1 MKITPTRARE
11 MARHLG
17 GEVVG
22 DADTLVSGVA
32 PIEQAS
38 AGDVTFIAQAR
49 FLEQLD
55 HTAAAAV
62 LVAKDVVLTP
72 GQRPVLIRVANPYFA
87 FIEVIKKYLPHPQGA
102 TGLDPA
108 AQVSEHARLG
118 KGVSVGP
125 HVIIEAGCEI
135 GEAVQIGAGCYVGRN
150 ASIGSHT
157 ILFPHVCIA
166 HGVVVGRNVIVQF
179 GSVIGSDGFG
189 YVKHE
194 GRYHKIPHLGTV
206 VIEDDVEIG
215 ANCTID
221 RGTFGETR
229 IRRGAKLDNL
239 IHLAHNVTV
248 GENSVIAAQT
258 GVSGSTKIGSEV
270 TIAGQVGFVGHIE
283 IGDHAMF
290 GAQAG
295 VTKSIPANTVVSGYP
310 ARDHAQARREEA
322 AIRRLPEL
330 LKRVK
335 TLERVLEAEGRIQL
349 EDVSAGKNT
358 GR

>member
-17 GEVVG
+17 GEIVG
-22 DADTLVSGVA
+22 DAETMITGVA
-32 PIEQAS
+32 PIEQAGV
-38 AGDVTFIAQAR
+38 GDLSFIAQAR
-49 FLEQLD
+49 FLEQLE

-62 LVAKDVVLTP
+62 LVAANFTLPP
-72 GQRPVLIRVANPYFA
+72 GRQPALIRVAIPYFG
-87 FIEVIKKYLPHPQGA
+87 FIEIIKKYLPNPQSAPGI
-102 TGLDPA
+102 DPSA
-108 AQVSEHARLG
+108 KVSPQARLSED
-118 KGVSVGP
+118 VSVGP
-125 HVIIEAGCEI
+125 HVTIEAGCDI
-135 GEAVQIGAGCYVGRN
+135 GARVQIGAGCYLGRG
-150 ASIGSHT
+150 AKIGNGSV
-157 ILFPHVCIA
+157 LFPRVCVA
-166 HGVVVGRNVIVQF
+166 HEVIIGRNVIVQF

-194 GRYHKIPHLGTV
+194 GRHHKIPHLGTV
-206 VIEDDVEIG
+206 VIEDEVEIG

-229 IRRGAKLDNL
+229 IQRGAKLDNL

-248 GENSVIAAQT
+248 GENTVIAAQT
-258 GVSGSTKIGSEV
+258 GVSGSTKIGRDV
-270 TIAGQVGFVGHIE
+270 TIAGQVGFVGHID
-283 IGDHAMF
+283 IGDHTMF

-335 TLERVLEAEGRIQL
+335 ALERLLAADGKFQL
-349 EDVSAGKNT
+349 EDIPKEGAKS
-358 GR
+358 